1 MLTMGRSSAIGS
13 PISLFSS
20 GLHNT
25 TYVHRICHHRQR
37 DVAEGVVGGALRAP
51 LITTALLVVAE
62 ARNNFAAAV
71 VAVEAVVGE
80 ALRNHP
86 IITIAVLVV
95 AEAGKDGTVAVA
107 VAAAAV
113 AAVAVVVAAAV
124 VGALL
129 VPSITDLVTTAGG
142 NMTWFQRSEDRLCFS
157 CDVDVIS

>member
-25 TYVHRICHHRQR
+25 TYVHRICHHHRQR

-62 ARNNFAAAV
+62 ARNEFAAAV

-80 ALRNHP
+80 ALR
-86 IITIAVLVV
+86 IAVLVV